1 MNDKT
6 SKSHLSLRTPSNETD
21 EKFISGISSVY
32 EAAKLRRASN
42 DPSINDYHSPV
53 KFSWK
58 EFWKTMIYENLP
70 PVIFSPIATLF
81 LEKSRSRAWH
91 VSQNRMLIAVS
102 TKHHSLKEIIQM
114 WLVVYPGSWLMNI
127 GLYFAI
133 FTEKEL
139 IMNIDPFHMIL
150 AYLLLF
156 MRRLIIATKYGYF
169 RPEDTERLCL
179 PAPDWDRNKTNRR
192 LVGQGWMTPWLFP
205 GIIEDELTVAMD
217 ENDTCL
223 QAIPFEV
230 DSLTKDKLI
239 NQQTSSHSLVSLK

>member
-32 EAAKLRRASN
+32 EAAELRRASN
-42 DPSINDYHSPV
+42 DPSITDYHSPV

-102 TKHHSLKEIIQM
+102 TMPCYCCQS
-114 WLVVYPGSWLMNI
+114 I
-127 GLYFAI
+127 GLKAKMYI
-133 FTEKEL
+133 RVTQICTL
-139 IMNIDPFHMIL
+139 PFM
-150 AYLLLF
+150 F
-156 MRRLIIATKYGYF
+156 
-169 RPEDTERLCL
+169 
-179 PAPDWDRNKTNRR
+179 
-192 LVGQGWMTPWLFP
+192 
-205 GIIEDELTVAMD
+205 
-217 ENDTCL
+217 
-223 QAIPFEV
+223 
-230 DSLTKDKLI
+230 
-239 NQQTSSHSLVSLK
+239 